1 MANGVEIVPFQPA
14 DLGTTSLAVTATT
27 GARVL
32 ASSGA
37 ASVVLTNIGPSD
49 CFGRFGASDVTAT
62 VPSGATAGGFP
73 VLAGSQTVLKADS
86 GDTHLALICASGGT
100 ATVYISCGSGA

>member
-1 MANGVEIVPFQPA
+1 MANAVEIAPFRPS

-27 GARVL
+27 GRRLL
-32 ASSGA
+32 ADSGA
-37 ASVVLTNIGPSD
+37 GSVVLTNVGPSI
-49 CFGRFGASDVTAT
+49 CFARFGNVAVEAT

-73 VLAGSQTVLKADS
+73 VLAGTQTVVMPDA
-86 GDTHLALICASGGT
+86 GDTYLALICATGQT